1 MGGRADGPETGKF
14 GKYVTYQSFSVQA
27 VQKLFSLMYHH
38 LLIFAFVACIVTVVS
53 KTLLRPMLTWVFSSL
68 CFLLGTLWYPI
79 YNSIKNIKYLGI
91 NLTKEVKD
99 LYNENYKTLQKEI
112 KEDINKIEISPVH
125 GREGNGTPLQYSC
138 LENPMDGGAWWAA
151 VHGVATSR
159 TLLSNFIFTFHFH
172 ALEKEM
178 ATHSSI
184 LAWRIPGT
192 EEPGGLPSMGS
203 HRVGHD

>member
-14 GKYVTYQSFSVQA
+14 GKYIIYQSFSVQA
-27 VQKLFSLMYHH
+27 MQKLFSLMYHH

-53 KTLLRPMLTWVFSSL
+53 KAFFSSL

-99 LYNENYKTLQKEI
+99 LYNENHKTLQKEI
-112 KEDINKIEISPVH
+112 KEDINKIEISHVH

-159 TLLSNFIFTFHFH
+159 T
-172 ALEKEM
+172 
-178 ATHSSI
+178 
-184 LAWRIPGT
+184 
-192 EEPGGLPSMGS
+192 
-203 HRVGHD
+203 